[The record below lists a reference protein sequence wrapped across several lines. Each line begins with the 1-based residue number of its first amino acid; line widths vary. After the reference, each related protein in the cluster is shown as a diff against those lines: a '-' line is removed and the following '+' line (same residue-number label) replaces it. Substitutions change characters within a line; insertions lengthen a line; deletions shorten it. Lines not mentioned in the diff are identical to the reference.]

1 MALVIFCVAL
11 TEAIRLR
18 RSFSEGT
25 VSPLHLC
32 PGAANSSEVLGVG
45 IDNRFEFCARLF
57 GKILRAANRIEE
69 TGVARAQEREEPV
82 LKGPHPVNRKRIEVA
97 IDPCIDHANLVLD
110 LQRRE
115 LR

>member
-45 IDNRFEFCARLF
+45 IDNRFEFSAGLV
-57 GKILRAANRIEE
+57 GEILRGANRVEE

-82 LKGPHPVNRKRIEVA
+82 LKSPHPVNGKGIEIT
-97 IDPCIDHANLVLD
+97 IDPGINHANLF
-110 LQRRE
+110 
-115 LR
+115 